1 MSYVCRSSYANAG
14 PKLTPCIVTTA
25 TGLIIRTAIIDLLFR
40 KSLRISNKAR
50 MQHSV
55 GRFMTMISVD
65 CTALETSLVYFHK

>member
-1 MSYVCRSSYANAG
+1 
-14 PKLTPCIVTTA
+14 VTTA

-65 CTALETSLVYFHK
+65 YTALETSLVYFHK